1 MSVRPNVRLMTGVLL
16 CCLVAGTVLSARA
29 QARGPGGGFP
39 PPGGRGP
46 GGPGGPPP
54 GAPGNNA
61 PSGPGASGTNGST
74 RAGLRVG
81 PVGRWWD
88 DRSVVRAVGLNRQQ
102 QKKMD
107 AVFEANK
114 PAILATYKTF
124 LSEQAKLDALTKQ
137 IDVDTT
143 RMFAAIDAVNQARAS
158 LEKANT
164 QMLLQIRQQMEP
176 EQIQRL
182 EKWQE
187 E

>member
-1 MSVRPNVRLMTGVLL
+1 
-16 CCLVAGTVLSARA
+16 
-29 QARGPGGGFP
+29 
-39 PPGGRGP
+39 
-46 GGPGGPPP
+46 
-54 GAPGNNA
+54 
-61 PSGPGASGTNGST
+61 
-74 RAGLRVG
+74 
-81 PVGRWWD
+81 VGRWWD